1 MENKTEKTIGC
12 IIVLICIGAFVMTI
26 IAVSLT
32 LDYK

>member
-12 IIVLICIGAFVMTI
+12 IIVLICIGALVMTI
-26 IAVSLT
+26 VAIALA